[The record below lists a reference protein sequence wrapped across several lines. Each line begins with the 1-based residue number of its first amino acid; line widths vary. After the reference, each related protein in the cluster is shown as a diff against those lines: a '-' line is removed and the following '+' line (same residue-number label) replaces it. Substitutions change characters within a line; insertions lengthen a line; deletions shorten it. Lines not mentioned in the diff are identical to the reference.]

1 MRANGYAG
9 RLEPAQ
15 LAYVALTSRLL
26 EGRPINLAL
35 MGDPAAGKNATIDA
49 ALALIPRK
57 GVYEFTATEDAL
69 TGSATDPLP
78 QAGHAPLA
86 PESQDRPETPSV
98 PEPTATKLPPPAG
111 GS

>member
-57 GVYEFTATEDAL
+57 GVYEFTA
-69 TGSATDPLP
+69 S
-78 QAGHAPLA
+78 
-86 PESQDRPETPSV
+86 S
-98 PEPTATKLPPPAG
+98 PTALVYTDEDFQHRVVIFDRRSMITSIKQSMSTIYFMRRSAG
-111 GS
+111 AS